1 VRAAVTQERTI
12 ADRRRIGDAAPSASF
27 HMLEIPEGPVACLAA
42 PQLFF
47 AEHPR
52 DIEKAKALCR
62 DCPAREVCLAAALKR
77 REPWGVWGGELLLN
91 GRIIAD
97 KRARGRPPKVR
108 AAA

>member
-1 VRAAVTQERTI
+1 VRAVVNQQPAVAERYQATEL
-12 ADRRRIGDAAPSASF
+12 ATSSSRYEFDVLDGS
-27 HMLEIPEGPVACLAA
+27 VACLTA
-42 PQLFF
+42 PHLFF

-52 DIEKAKALCR
+52 EIEQAKSLCR
-62 DCPAREVCLAAALKR
+62 ECPVREACLASALKQ

-108 AAA
+108 AA

>member
-1 VRAAVTQERTI
+1 VRAVVNQEHTVAERHQAMGLPTGSTHYEL
-12 ADRRRIGDAAPSASF
+12 DLF
-27 HMLEIPEGPVACLAA
+27 EGPVACLTA

-52 DIEKAKALCR
+52 EIEQAKALCR
-62 DCPAREVCLAAALKR
+62 DCPARAACLASALKR
-77 REPWGVWGGELLLN
+77 REPWGVWGGELLLH

-108 AAA
+108 AA

>member
-1 VRAAVTQERTI
+1 MRAVVNQER
-12 ADRRRIGDAAPSASF
+12 AVANREQAGDLPTGSSVHELA
-27 HMLEIPEGPVACLAA
+27 LIEGPVACLTA

-52 DIEKAKALCR
+52 DIAQAKELCR
-62 DCPAREVCLAAALKR
+62 DCPARQACLAAALKR
-77 REPWGVWGGELLLN
+77 REPWGVWGGELLLH

-108 AAA
+108 AA